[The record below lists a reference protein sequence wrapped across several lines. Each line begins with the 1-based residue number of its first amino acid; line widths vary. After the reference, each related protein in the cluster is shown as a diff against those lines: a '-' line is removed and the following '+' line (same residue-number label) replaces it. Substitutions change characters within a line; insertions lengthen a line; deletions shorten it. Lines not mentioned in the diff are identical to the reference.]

1 MGRPRYDVRAT
12 VISIERPC
20 ALGHQVG
27 DTWELGEFTPGGMC
41 VWAYSALLPRI
52 EALYFGATYPW
63 QDDPD
68 EIMVAC
74 PDHLSEVVFR
84 LERRPVG
91 EWPDAPVEST
101 LEVTAKPGTN
111 PTADLSRST

>member
-1 MGRPRYDVRAT
+1 MGRPRYEVRAT

-27 DTWELGEFTPGGMC
+27 DTWELGEFTPDGMC

-63 QDDPD
+63 QTDPG
-68 EIMVAC
+68 ELLAAC
-74 PDHLSEVVFR
+74 PDHLSAVVFK
-84 LERRPVG
+84 LERTPVG
-91 EWPDAPVEST
+91 EWPDEPIAST
-101 LEVTAKPGTN
+101 L
-111 PTADLSRST
+111 DLIAESDTDSTVG